1 MLCDDLPE
9 VCHLLEH
16 LGEQL
21 WGLRVVQLE
30 LELQG
35 LQQVV
40 LDVLNGLHIQQAWA
54 IWEKWKDK
62 RLCQRFSG
70 LALRPQQLQATPSP
84 SQRWDPV
91 LKLPGSCSR
100 PHLPVSLPYFLSW
113 HGGRLCSLWV
123 RLKDGIER
131 QSTSCSG
138 LTAPC
143 DTIRSILSPTQ
154 GLFWQ
159 HASLLRNGISNLCSS
174 WLIFS

>member
-21 WGLRVVQLE
+21 WGLWVVQLE

-40 LDVLNGLHIQQAWA
+40 LDVFNGLHIQQAWA

-62 RLCQRFSG
+62 RLRQRFSG
-70 LALRPQQLQATPSP
+70 LALRPGQLQATPSP

-91 LKLPGSCSR
+91 LKLPGSRSTAEQSSR

-113 HGGRLCSLWV
+113 RGGRLCSLWV
-123 RLKDGIER
+123 RLKDGIES
-131 QSTSCSG
+131 QSLQMCFINS
-138 LTAPC
+138 
-143 DTIRSILSPTQ
+143 
-154 GLFWQ
+154 
-159 HASLLRNGISNLCSS
+159 
-174 WLIFS
+174 